1 MNALRYSV
9 VLSVALLLPITTFAA
24 SVVLTPASVSP
35 KVGQT
40 FTVTITAD
48 PSGAKVYT
56 TRANVS
62 FDPSHVSFMSF
73 AFAPKWVPLSQGGY
87 DSEDN
92 TNGVLIKTA
101 GYPGGITTP
110 TVFGTATFK
119 VRAVGASAIRVTT
132 DSLVLDSA
140 SKNMLAGTQGST
152 QVTVA
157 GAPSPTVTPTPV
169 PTKKPG
175 VAASAPAPTEMV
187 AEATT
192 SEATSTATSTDESQ
206 VAAVAVADSSVVPW
220 WAWALGALI
229 VAIIGGVW
237 WSRRRP
243 SSI

>member
-1 MNALRYSV
+1 MNALRYSAILG
-9 VLSVALLLPITTFAA
+9 VLLLLPITTFAA
-24 SVVLTPASVSP
+24 SVALAPASVSP

-40 FTVTITAD
+40 FTVTITTD

-62 FDPSHVSFMSF
+62 FDPARVSFVSF
-73 AFAPKWVPLSQGGY
+73 AFASKWVPLSQGGY

-92 TNGVLIKTA
+92 AKGILIKTA
-101 GYPGGITTP
+101 GYPGGMTTP
-110 TVFGTATFK
+110 TVLGTATFK

-157 GAPSPTVTPTPV
+157 DVPTPTVTPTPV
-169 PTKKPG
+169 QTKKPS
-175 VAASAPAPTEMV
+175 VAAPASVPTVVAP
-187 AEATT
+187 EATT
-192 SEATSTATSTDESQ
+192 NQATSTATSTDENQ
-206 VAAVAVADSSVVPW
+206 VAAVAVVGSSTISW
-220 WAWALGALI
+220 WVWALTLLVI
-229 VAIIGGVW
+229 AIGGGVW

-243 SSI
+243 SST

>member
-1 MNALRYSV
+1 MNALRYSA
-9 VLSVALLLPITTFAA
+9 VLSAALLLPITTFAA
-24 SVVLTPASVSP
+24 SVVLTPASISP

-40 FTVTITAD
+40 FTVTITTD

-62 FDPSHVSFMSF
+62 FDPAHVSLVSF
-73 AFAPKWVPLSQGGY
+73 AFAPKWVSLPPQDGY

-92 TNGVLIKTA
+92 AKGALVKTA
-101 GYPGGITTP
+101 GYPGGISSP
-110 TVFGTATFK
+110 TVLGTATF
-119 VRAVGASAIRVTT
+119 RAKGAGVSTIRVTT
-132 DSLVLDSA
+132 DSLILDA
-140 SKNMLAGTQGST
+140 GGKNQLAGTQGST

-175 VAASAPAPTEMV
+175 VAAPAPAPTEVV

-206 VAAVAVADSSVVPW
+206 VAAVAVADSSAVPW

-229 VAIIGGVW
+229 VAIIGGAW
-237 WSRRRP
+237 WSRRSKRM
-243 SSI
+243 